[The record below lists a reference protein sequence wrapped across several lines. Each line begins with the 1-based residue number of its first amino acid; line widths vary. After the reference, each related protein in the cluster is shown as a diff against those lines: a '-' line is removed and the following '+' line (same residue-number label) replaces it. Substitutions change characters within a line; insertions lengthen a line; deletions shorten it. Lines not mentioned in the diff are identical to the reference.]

1 MGMEHNHAV
10 DKDGNDPGK
19 EDVEDGEMLG
29 EDDSGHVEVNLVS
42 VSLEGDQNQGEGCLL
57 PEGASHDCLEL
68 ANDLSVRPAF
78 CQGGINSPKGD

>member
-1 MGMEHNHAV
+1 MGMEHYHAV

-42 VSLEGDQNQGEGCLL
+42 VSLEGD
-57 PEGASHDCLEL
+57 
-68 ANDLSVRPAF
+68 
-78 CQGGINSPKGD
+78 